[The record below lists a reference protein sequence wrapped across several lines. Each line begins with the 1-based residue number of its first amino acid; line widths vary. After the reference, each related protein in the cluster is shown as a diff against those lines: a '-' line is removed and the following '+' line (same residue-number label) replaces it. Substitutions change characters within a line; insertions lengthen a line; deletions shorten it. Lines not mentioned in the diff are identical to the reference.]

1 MQQFAIASSQTF
13 LLVPRYIT
21 KTFLQFIKINFFFLF
36 NVFFAGATTTSQAV
50 MAAQQ
55 NKSSKKINYDALKGV
70 FDADGSFATPS
81 APSAH
86 HSNASGAAGGASSAS
101 SGSAFDTMG
110 TAGLL
115 GNGNQA
121 YLDSLLGL
129 SQPSSAVAGAYGAGA
144 SSGSGFSKDVRN
156 TVLGSSI
163 AKTSQRGQRRM
174 LNPGNA
180 VGTGS
185 TRSAKLGPAVTSGS
199 ASAAGIPAAPTAGS
213 SSSSSNVPSAVA
225 AANAAA
231 AATSAAY
238 NEDLGD
244 ADEGE
249 EDQLLYEGGNGD
261 DDGYDDYEDEYY

>member
-1 MQQFAIASSQTF
+1 
-13 LLVPRYIT
+13 
-21 KTFLQFIKINFFFLF
+21 
-36 NVFFAGATTTSQAV
+36 

-70 FDADGSFATPS
+70 FDADGSFATPA
-81 APSAH
+81 APSSAH
-86 HSNASGAAGGASSAS
+86 HHAAASSASGAGASSA

-129 SQPSSAVAGAYGAGA
+129 SQPSSAVAGAYGAGG
-144 SSGSGFSKDVRN
+144 SNSGGGGFSKDVRN

-180 VGTGS
+180 VSSGSGS
-185 TRSAKLGPAVTSGS
+185 TRSAKLGPAVTSAS
-199 ASAAGIPAAPTAGS
+199 TSAAGIPAAPTAGS
-213 SSSSSNVPSAVA
+213 SASNAPSAVA

-238 NEDLGD
+238 NEDLAEG
-244 ADEGE
+244 DEGE